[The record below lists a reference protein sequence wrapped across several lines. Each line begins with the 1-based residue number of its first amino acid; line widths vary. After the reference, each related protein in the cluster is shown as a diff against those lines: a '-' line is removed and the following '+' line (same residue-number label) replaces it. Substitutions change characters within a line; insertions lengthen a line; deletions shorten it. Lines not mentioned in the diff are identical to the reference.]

1 MFGNFIS
8 NYGMEIIA
16 AILTFVGSM
25 LGLAVKSILKDWA
38 IDKKKKDVVKTVI
51 SAVQQIYSDLDGSE
65 RYKKAVEN
73 ITEMLN
79 EKGISATEL
88 ELQMLIEDAYRKMKL
103 KIPTEYLESK
113 EE

>member
-8 NYGMEIIA
+8 NYGMELIA

-25 LGLAVKSILKDWA
+25 IGLAIKAILKDWA
-38 IDKKKKDVVKTVI
+38 TDKKKKDVVKTVI
-51 SAVQQIYSDLDGSE
+51 GAVQQIYSDLDGAE
-65 RYKKAVEN
+65 KYEKAVEN

-88 ELQMLIEDAYRKMKL
+88 EIQMLIEDAYRRMKMEL
-103 KIPTEYLESK
+103 PDLK